1 MARASKDRTG
11 LFVNLPEFV
20 ITPETGKM
28 ILHWCQSGVEINS
41 EVIFDRIG
49 ECTSIQDLLSL
60 YRMFPQFQESLKPEF
75 ERKKRELIMT
85 APPSELITPVKI
97 IKTHSNGNH

>member
-20 ITPETGKM
+20 ISPETGKM
-28 ILHWCQSGVEINS
+28 ILHWCQSGEEINS

-49 ECTSIQDLLSL
+49 ECTSIKDMLSL

-85 APPSELITPVKI
+85 VPEND
-97 IKTHSNGNH
+97 IKTFSPSKGFSTNGVR